1 MVNICK
7 KLGCSYCNMNGS
19 YIYCN
24 LLKKLVFN
32 TDRITN
38 TYLDYYTNWSYLKCP
53 IVGKLK
59 ILLKWY
65 K

>member
-1 MVNICK
+1 
-7 KLGCSYCNMNGS
+7 MNGS